1 MSAEKRKQLLAEY
14 KALKE
19 REAEILAHL
28 FDTHLELSE
37 SVPIRDRTAR
47 VKLGDKVKI
56 LSGGVNSRWGDEGV
70 VVKLT
75 DKRCEIKLSRNKA
88 LVKRA
93 FSTIELVY

>member
-14 KALKE
+14 KSIKE
-19 REAEILAHL
+19 REVEILAEL
-28 FDTHLELSE
+28 FDSHLELSDP
-37 SVPIRDRTAR
+37 VPRRDRTTK

-75 DKRCEIKLSRNKA
+75 DKRCEIRLSRNKA
-88 LVKRA
+88 LIKRA
-93 FSTIELVY
+93 FNKVELV

>member
-14 KALKE
+14 KSIKE
-19 REAEILAHL
+19 REVEIIAEL
-28 FDTHLELSE
+28 FDSHLELSD
-37 SVPIRDRTAR
+37 SVPRRDQTTK

-75 DKRCEIKLSRNKA
+75 DKRCKIRLSRNKA
-88 LVKRA
+88 LIKRA
-93 FSTIELVY
+93 FNKVELV

>member
-1 MSAEKRKQLLAEY
+1 MSAEKHNKLLTEY
-14 KALKE
+14 KAIKE
-19 REAEILAHL
+19 REAEILAQL

-37 SVPIRDRTAR
+37 SVPIRDRTTR

-75 DKRCEIKLSRNKA
+75 DKRCEIRLSRNKA

-93 FSTIELVY
+93 YNKIELV